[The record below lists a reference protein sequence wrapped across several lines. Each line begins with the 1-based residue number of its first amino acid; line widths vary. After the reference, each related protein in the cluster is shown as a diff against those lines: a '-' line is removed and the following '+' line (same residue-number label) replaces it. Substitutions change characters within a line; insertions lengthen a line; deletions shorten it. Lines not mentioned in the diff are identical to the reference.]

1 MSGVSGGEGSRHRQ
15 LMSADVS
22 FVASVGRSQI
32 RIARFMNA
40 KNAEGAMAEIGG
52 PRPRPQGMAKD
63 ADWRPSITY
72 PQATCGNIW
81 NQRIDEY

>member
-1 MSGVSGGEGSRHRQ
+1 
-15 LMSADVS
+15 
-22 FVASVGRSQI
+22 
-32 RIARFMNA
+32 MNA

-72 PQATCGNIW
+72 PQATFGTRELMN
-81 NQRIDEY
+81 IDEHY